1 MGWERIDGCFVLS
14 YQKKDSFRQQRLDPL
29 VAAVNAKPQRDG
41 RMQLRFGRA

>member
-1 MGWERIDGCFVLS
+1 MGTERWLFCFVLS
-14 YQKKDSFRQQRLDPL
+14 KKDSFRQQRLDPL